1 MVGKSVFYRQID
13 YRVSSL
19 YNLGITHAFL
29 YLGILL
35 RDVVYSALVLKDKE
49 FDQN

>member
-19 YNLGITHAFL
+19 YNLGITHAFPYFGSL
-29 YLGILL
+29 Y
-35 RDVVYSALVLKDKE
+35 RDVVYSALVVKGKE
-49 FDQN
+49 FDHH